1 MGDFFMEDNYLIQ
14 SKIHTRA
21 IVTLMENIVAKKS
34 ASISDYHDIFIHW
47 ISWFHVNEA
56 MYENL
61 SDPNKGEHLEVILAK
76 LRVTTPGFE
85 SCARTLL
92 NDIVS
97 IMSIYRSNTEFFSSL
112 YQNRETLRDMMWDHV
127 NELDKKFDPTIEIL
141 AKRRKVDYELER
153 LLCMYRRDTK
163 MYYKALDELETKY
176 TVTINPDNPQFWFS
190 QSEDMYREH
199 DKKYNEFLNYK
210 GRCMT
215 SVSSNYAE
223 CAFMT
228 AERIHNSKAS
238 REEIAL
244 SLEGTWDEDLLFML
258 KQSLDAYDFF
268 LSQVSDCDTEIEKLL
283 SLYGARIDSDNAEL
297 VRCKR
302 KKSRSKNAP
311 KMDIENFAYQLWGV
325 NVFEI
330 PGLKD
335 TAVMHLIGELGHDFI
350 DKFESAEKFS
360 SWCNLAPNNKISGGK
375 ILSSRLMKRKNPVG
389 QIFRTAAAPLA
400 RDKGEIGNYYRR
412 MKAKSGAL
420 QANVATAHKMAKIF
434 YTMVK
439 NKVAYDARKVGLN
452 ERELTERK
460 IAKLERALTRLKNA
474 S

>member
-1 MGDFFMEDNYLIQ
+1 MKNQARMIKSQDGNKL
-14 SKIHTRA
+14 A
-21 IVTLMENIVAKKS
+21 IVNPNAAGIDIADTEMQVCVPEDRDGENNRRFGSFTQDLNTIVDWLKDCRITTVAMEATGIYYLSLFLKLQDAGIDVLLANPQDVKNLSGRKTDAADAEWLMVLHRYGLLKPCYQPGNVARQIRNLTRQRSNLIRMAEKEVQYMQKAMEQMNIKLSTV
-34 ASISDYHDIFIHW
+34 ISDITG
-47 ISWFHVNEA
+47 
-56 MYENL
+56 L
-61 SDPNKGEHLEVILAK
+61 SGRKIITAILD
-76 LRVTTPGFE
+76 G
-85 SCARTLL
+85 
-92 NDIVS
+92 
-97 IMSIYRSNTEFFSSL
+97 
-112 YQNRETLRDMMWDHV
+112 Q
-127 NELDKKFDPTIEIL
+127 
-141 AKRRKVDYELER
+141 
-153 LLCMYRRDTK
+153 RDT
-163 MYYKALDELETKY
+163 YALASLAE
-176 TVTINPDNPQFWFS
+176 
-190 QSEDMYREH
+190 
-199 DKKYNEFLNYK
+199 
-210 GRCMT
+210 
-215 SVSSNYAE
+215 SN
-223 CAFMT
+223 C
-228 AERIHNSKAS
+228 KAS
-238 REEIAL
+238 QEEIAL

-283 SLYGARIDSDNAEL
+283 SLYGARIDSANAEL
-297 VRCKR
+297 ARCKR

-375 ILSSRLMKRKNPVG
+375 ILSSKIMKRKNPVG

-400 RDKGEIGNYYRR
+400 RDKGEMGNYYRR

-439 NKVAYDARKVGLN
+439 NKVAYDASKVGLN

>member
-1 MGDFFMEDNYLIQ
+1 MKNQARMIKSQDGNKL
-14 SKIHTRA
+14 A
-21 IVTLMENIVAKKS
+21 IVNPNAAGIDIADTEMQVCVPEDRDGENNRRFGSFTQDLNTIVDWLKDCRITTVAMEATGIYYLSLFLKLQDAGIDVLLANPQDVKNLSGRKTDAADAEWLMVLHRYGLLKPCYQPGNVARQIRNLTRQRSNLIRMAEKEVQYMQKAMEQMNIKLSTV
-34 ASISDYHDIFIHW
+34 ISDITG
-47 ISWFHVNEA
+47 
-56 MYENL
+56 L
-61 SDPNKGEHLEVILAK
+61 SGRKIITAILD
-76 LRVTTPGFE
+76 G
-85 SCARTLL
+85 
-92 NDIVS
+92 
-97 IMSIYRSNTEFFSSL
+97 
-112 YQNRETLRDMMWDHV
+112 Q
-127 NELDKKFDPTIEIL
+127 
-141 AKRRKVDYELER
+141 
-153 LLCMYRRDTK
+153 RDT
-163 MYYKALDELETKY
+163 YALASLAE
-176 TVTINPDNPQFWFS
+176 
-190 QSEDMYREH
+190 
-199 DKKYNEFLNYK
+199 
-210 GRCMT
+210 
-215 SVSSNYAE
+215 SN
-223 CAFMT
+223 C
-228 AERIHNSKAS
+228 KAS
-238 REEIAL
+238 QEEIAL

-283 SLYGARIDSDNAEL
+283 SLYGARIDSANAEL

-375 ILSSRLMKRKNPVG
+375 ILSSKIMKRKNPVG

-400 RDKGEIGNYYRR
+400 RDKGEMGNYYRR

-439 NKVAYDARKVGLN
+439 NKVAYDASKVGLN

-474 S
+474 P

>member
-1 MGDFFMEDNYLIQ
+1 MKNQARMIKSQDGNKL
-14 SKIHTRA
+14 A
-21 IVTLMENIVAKKS
+21 IVNPNAAGIDIADTEMQVCVPEDRDGENNRRFGSFTQDLNTIVDWLKDCRITTVAMEATGIYYLSLFLKLQDAGIDVLLANPQDVKNLSGRKTDAADAEWLMVLHRYGLLKPCYQPGNVARQIRNLTRQRSNLIRMAEKEVQYMQKAMEQMNIKLSTV
-34 ASISDYHDIFIHW
+34 ISDITG
-47 ISWFHVNEA
+47 
-56 MYENL
+56 L
-61 SDPNKGEHLEVILAK
+61 SGRKIITAILD
-76 LRVTTPGFE
+76 G
-85 SCARTLL
+85 
-92 NDIVS
+92 
-97 IMSIYRSNTEFFSSL
+97 
-112 YQNRETLRDMMWDHV
+112 Q
-127 NELDKKFDPTIEIL
+127 
-141 AKRRKVDYELER
+141 
-153 LLCMYRRDTK
+153 RDT
-163 MYYKALDELETKY
+163 YALASLAE
-176 TVTINPDNPQFWFS
+176 
-190 QSEDMYREH
+190 
-199 DKKYNEFLNYK
+199 
-210 GRCMT
+210 
-215 SVSSNYAE
+215 SN
-223 CAFMT
+223 C
-228 AERIHNSKAS
+228 KAS
-238 REEIAL
+238 QEEIAL

-283 SLYGARIDSDNAEL
+283 SLYGARIDSANAEL

-335 TAVMHLIGELGHDFI
+335 TAVMHLIGELGHDCI

-375 ILSSRLMKRKNPVG
+375 ILSSKIMKRKNPVG

-400 RDKGEIGNYYRR
+400 RDKGEMGNYYRR

-439 NKVAYDARKVGLN
+439 NKVAYDASKVGLN

>member
-1 MGDFFMEDNYLIQ
+1 MKNQARMIKSQDGNKL
-14 SKIHTRA
+14 A
-21 IVTLMENIVAKKS
+21 IVNPNAAGIDIADTEMQVCVPEDRDGENNRRFGSFTQDLNTIVDWLKDCRITTVAMEATGIYYLSLFLKLQDAGIDVLLANPQDVKNLSGRKTDAADAEWLMVLHRYGLLKPCYQPGNVARQIRNLTRQRSNLIRMAEKEVQYMQKAMEQMNIKLSTV
-34 ASISDYHDIFIHW
+34 ISDITG
-47 ISWFHVNEA
+47 
-56 MYENL
+56 L
-61 SDPNKGEHLEVILAK
+61 SGRKIITAILD
-76 LRVTTPGFE
+76 G
-85 SCARTLL
+85 
-92 NDIVS
+92 
-97 IMSIYRSNTEFFSSL
+97 
-112 YQNRETLRDMMWDHV
+112 Q
-127 NELDKKFDPTIEIL
+127 
-141 AKRRKVDYELER
+141 
-153 LLCMYRRDTK
+153 RDT
-163 MYYKALDELETKY
+163 YALASLAE
-176 TVTINPDNPQFWFS
+176 
-190 QSEDMYREH
+190 
-199 DKKYNEFLNYK
+199 
-210 GRCMT
+210 
-215 SVSSNYAE
+215 SN
-223 CAFMT
+223 C
-228 AERIHNSKAS
+228 KAS
-238 REEIAL
+238 QEEIAL

-283 SLYGARIDSDNAEL
+283 SLYGARIDSANAEL

-350 DKFESAEKFS
+350 DKFESSEKFS

-375 ILSSRLMKRKNPVG
+375 ILSSKIMKRKNPVG

-400 RDKGEIGNYYRR
+400 RDKGEMGNYYRR

-439 NKVAYDARKVGLN
+439 NKVAYDASKVGLN

>member
-1 MGDFFMEDNYLIQ
+1 MKNQARMIKSQDGNKL
-14 SKIHTRA
+14 A
-21 IVTLMENIVAKKS
+21 IVNPNAAGIDIADTEMQVCVPEDRDGENNRRFGSFTQDLNTIVDWLKDCRITTVAMEATGIYYLSLFLKLQDAGIDVLLANPQDVKNLSGRKTDAADAEWLMVLHRYGLLKPCYQPGNVARQIRNLTRQRSNLIRMAEKEVQYMQKAMEQMNIKLSTV
-34 ASISDYHDIFIHW
+34 ISDITG
-47 ISWFHVNEA
+47 
-56 MYENL
+56 L
-61 SDPNKGEHLEVILAK
+61 SGRKIITAILD
-76 LRVTTPGFE
+76 G
-85 SCARTLL
+85 
-92 NDIVS
+92 
-97 IMSIYRSNTEFFSSL
+97 
-112 YQNRETLRDMMWDHV
+112 Q
-127 NELDKKFDPTIEIL
+127 
-141 AKRRKVDYELER
+141 
-153 LLCMYRRDTK
+153 RDT
-163 MYYKALDELETKY
+163 YALASLAE
-176 TVTINPDNPQFWFS
+176 
-190 QSEDMYREH
+190 
-199 DKKYNEFLNYK
+199 
-210 GRCMT
+210 
-215 SVSSNYAE
+215 SN
-223 CAFMT
+223 C
-228 AERIHNSKAS
+228 KAS
-238 REEIAL
+238 QEEIAL

-283 SLYGARIDSDNAEL
+283 SLYGARIDSANAEL

-375 ILSSRLMKRKNPVG
+375 ILSSKIMKRKNPVG

-400 RDKGEIGNYYRR
+400 RDKGEMGNYYRR

-439 NKVAYDARKVGLN
+439 NKVAYDASKVWLN
-452 ERELTERK
+452 ERQLTERK

>member
-1 MGDFFMEDNYLIQ
+1 MKNQARMIKSQDGNKL
-14 SKIHTRA
+14 A
-21 IVTLMENIVAKKS
+21 IVNPNAAGIDIADTEMQVCVPEDRDGENNRRFGSFTQDLNTIVDWLKDCRITTVAMEATGIYYLSLFLKLQDAGIDVLLANPQDVKNLSGRKTDAADAEWLMVLHRYGLLKPCYQPGNVARQIRNLTRQRSNLIRMAEKEVQYMQKAMEQMNIKLSTV
-34 ASISDYHDIFIHW
+34 ISDITG
-47 ISWFHVNEA
+47 
-56 MYENL
+56 L
-61 SDPNKGEHLEVILAK
+61 SGRKIITAILD
-76 LRVTTPGFE
+76 G
-85 SCARTLL
+85 
-92 NDIVS
+92 
-97 IMSIYRSNTEFFSSL
+97 
-112 YQNRETLRDMMWDHV
+112 Q
-127 NELDKKFDPTIEIL
+127 
-141 AKRRKVDYELER
+141 
-153 LLCMYRRDTK
+153 RDT
-163 MYYKALDELETKY
+163 YALASLAE
-176 TVTINPDNPQFWFS
+176 
-190 QSEDMYREH
+190 
-199 DKKYNEFLNYK
+199 
-210 GRCMT
+210 
-215 SVSSNYAE
+215 SN
-223 CAFMT
+223 C
-228 AERIHNSKAS
+228 KAS
-238 REEIAL
+238 QEEIAL

-283 SLYGARIDSDNAEL
+283 SLYGARIDSANAEL

-375 ILSSRLMKRKNPVG
+375 ILSSKIMKRKNPVA

-400 RDKGEIGNYYRR
+400 RDKGEMGNYYRR

-439 NKVAYDARKVGLN
+439 NKVAYDASKVGLN

>member
-1 MGDFFMEDNYLIQ
+1 MKNQARMIKSQDGNKL
-14 SKIHTRA
+14 A
-21 IVTLMENIVAKKS
+21 IVNPNAAGIDIADTEMQVCVPEDRDGENNRRFGSFTQDLNTIVDWLKDCRITTVAMEATGIYYLSLFLKLQDAGIDVLLANPQDVKNLSGRKTDAADAEWLMVLHRYGLLKPCYQPGNVARQIRNLTRQRSNLIRMAEKEVQYMQKAMEQMNIKLSTV
-34 ASISDYHDIFIHW
+34 ISDITG
-47 ISWFHVNEA
+47 
-56 MYENL
+56 L
-61 SDPNKGEHLEVILAK
+61 SGRKIITAILD
-76 LRVTTPGFE
+76 G
-85 SCARTLL
+85 
-92 NDIVS
+92 
-97 IMSIYRSNTEFFSSL
+97 
-112 YQNRETLRDMMWDHV
+112 Q
-127 NELDKKFDPTIEIL
+127 
-141 AKRRKVDYELER
+141 
-153 LLCMYRRDTK
+153 RDT
-163 MYYKALDELETKY
+163 YALASLAE
-176 TVTINPDNPQFWFS
+176 
-190 QSEDMYREH
+190 
-199 DKKYNEFLNYK
+199 
-210 GRCMT
+210 
-215 SVSSNYAE
+215 SN
-223 CAFMT
+223 C
-228 AERIHNSKAS
+228 KAS
-238 REEIAL
+238 QEEIAL

-283 SLYGARIDSDNAEL
+283 SLYGARIDSANAEL

-360 SWCNLAPNNKISGGK
+360 SWCNLAPNNRISGGK
-375 ILSSRLMKRKNPVG
+375 ILSSKIMKRKNPVG

-400 RDKGEIGNYYRR
+400 RDKGEMGNYYRR

-439 NKVAYDARKVGLN
+439 NKVAYDASKVGLN

>member
-1 MGDFFMEDNYLIQ
+1 MKNQARMIKSQDGNKL
-14 SKIHTRA
+14 A
-21 IVTLMENIVAKKS
+21 IVNPNAAGIDIADTEMQVCVPEDRDGENNRRFGSFTQDLNTIVDWLKDCRITTVAMEATGIYYLSLFLKLQDAGIDVLLANPQDVKNLSGRKTDAADAEWLMVLHRYGLLKPCYQPGNVARQIRNLTRQRSNLIRMAEKEVQYMQKAMEQMNIKLSTV
-34 ASISDYHDIFIHW
+34 ISDITG
-47 ISWFHVNEA
+47 
-56 MYENL
+56 L
-61 SDPNKGEHLEVILAK
+61 SGRKIITAILY
-76 LRVTTPGFE
+76 G
-85 SCARTLL
+85 
-92 NDIVS
+92 
-97 IMSIYRSNTEFFSSL
+97 
-112 YQNRETLRDMMWDHV
+112 Q
-127 NELDKKFDPTIEIL
+127 
-141 AKRRKVDYELER
+141 
-153 LLCMYRRDTK
+153 RDT
-163 MYYKALDELETKY
+163 YALASLAE
-176 TVTINPDNPQFWFS
+176 
-190 QSEDMYREH
+190 
-199 DKKYNEFLNYK
+199 
-210 GRCMT
+210 
-215 SVSSNYAE
+215 SN
-223 CAFMT
+223 C
-228 AERIHNSKAS
+228 KAS
-238 REEIAL
+238 QEEIAL

-283 SLYGARIDSDNAEL
+283 SLYGARIDSANAEL

-375 ILSSRLMKRKNPVG
+375 ILSSKIMKRKNPVG

-400 RDKGEIGNYYRR
+400 RDKGEMGNYYRR

-439 NKVAYDARKVGLN
+439 NKVAYDASKVGLN

>member
-1 MGDFFMEDNYLIQ
+1 MKNQARMIKSQDGNKL
-14 SKIHTRA
+14 A
-21 IVTLMENIVAKKS
+21 IVNPNAAGIDIADTEMQVCVPEDRDGENNRRFGSFTQDLNTIVDWLKDCRITTVAMEATGIYYLSLFLKLQDAGIDVLLANPQDVKNLSGRKTDAADAEWLMVLHRYGLLKPCYQPGNVARQIRNLTRQRSNLIRMAEKEVQYMQKAMEQMNIKLSTV
-34 ASISDYHDIFIHW
+34 ISDITG
-47 ISWFHVNEA
+47 
-56 MYENL
+56 L
-61 SDPNKGEHLEVILAK
+61 SGRKIITAILD
-76 LRVTTPGFE
+76 G
-85 SCARTLL
+85 
-92 NDIVS
+92 
-97 IMSIYRSNTEFFSSL
+97 
-112 YQNRETLRDMMWDHV
+112 Q
-127 NELDKKFDPTIEIL
+127 
-141 AKRRKVDYELER
+141 
-153 LLCMYRRDTK
+153 RDT
-163 MYYKALDELETKY
+163 YALASLAE
-176 TVTINPDNPQFWFS
+176 
-190 QSEDMYREH
+190 
-199 DKKYNEFLNYK
+199 
-210 GRCMT
+210 
-215 SVSSNYAE
+215 SN
-223 CAFMT
+223 C
-228 AERIHNSKAS
+228 KAS
-238 REEIAL
+238 QEEIAL

-283 SLYGARIDSDNAEL
+283 SLYGARIDSANAEL

-375 ILSSRLMKRKNPVG
+375 ILSSKIMKRKNPVG

-439 NKVAYDARKVGLN
+439 NKVAYDASKVGLN

>member
-1 MGDFFMEDNYLIQ
+1 MKNQARMIKSQDGNKL
-14 SKIHTRA
+14 A
-21 IVTLMENIVAKKS
+21 IVNPNAAGIDIADTEMQVCVPEDRDGENNRRFGSFTQDLNTIVDWLKDCRITTVAMEATGIYYLSLFLKLQDAGIDVLLANPQDVKNLSGRKTDAADAEWLMVLHRYGLLKPCYQPGNVARQIRNLTRQRSNLIRMAEKEVQYMQKAMEQMNIKLSTV
-34 ASISDYHDIFIHW
+34 ISDITG
-47 ISWFHVNEA
+47 
-56 MYENL
+56 L
-61 SDPNKGEHLEVILAK
+61 SGRKIITAILD
-76 LRVTTPGFE
+76 G
-85 SCARTLL
+85 
-92 NDIVS
+92 
-97 IMSIYRSNTEFFSSL
+97 
-112 YQNRETLRDMMWDHV
+112 QRD
-127 NELDKKFDPTIEIL
+127 T
-141 AKRRKVDYELER
+141 YELASLAE
-153 LLCMYRRDTK
+153 
-163 MYYKALDELETKY
+163 
-176 TVTINPDNPQFWFS
+176 
-190 QSEDMYREH
+190 
-199 DKKYNEFLNYK
+199 
-210 GRCMT
+210 
-215 SVSSNYAE
+215 SN
-223 CAFMT
+223 C
-228 AERIHNSKAS
+228 KAS
-238 REEIAL
+238 QEEIAL

-283 SLYGARIDSDNAEL
+283 SLYGARIDSANAEL

-375 ILSSRLMKRKNPVG
+375 ILSSKIMKRKNPVG

-400 RDKGEIGNYYRR
+400 RDKGEMGNYYRR

-439 NKVAYDARKVGLN
+439 NKVAYDASKVGLN

>member
-1 MGDFFMEDNYLIQ
+1 MKNQARMIKSQEGNKLALVNPNAAGIDIADTEMQVCVPEDRDGENNRRFGSFTQDLNTIVDWLKDCRITTVAMEATGIYYLSLFLKLQDAGIDVLLANPQ
-14 SKIHTRA
+14 DVKNLSGRKTDAADAEWLMVLHRYGLLKPCYQPGNVARQIRNLTRQRSNLIRMA
-21 IVTLMENIVAKKS
+21 EKEVQYMQKAMEQMNIKLSTV
-34 ASISDYHDIFIHW
+34 ISDITG
-47 ISWFHVNEA
+47 
-56 MYENL
+56 L
-61 SDPNKGEHLEVILAK
+61 SGRKIITAILD
-76 LRVTTPGFE
+76 G
-85 SCARTLL
+85 
-92 NDIVS
+92 
-97 IMSIYRSNTEFFSSL
+97 
-112 YQNRETLRDMMWDHV
+112 Q
-127 NELDKKFDPTIEIL
+127 
-141 AKRRKVDYELER
+141 
-153 LLCMYRRDTK
+153 RDT
-163 MYYKALDELETKY
+163 YALASLAE
-176 TVTINPDNPQFWFS
+176 
-190 QSEDMYREH
+190 
-199 DKKYNEFLNYK
+199 
-210 GRCMT
+210 
-215 SVSSNYAE
+215 SN
-223 CAFMT
+223 C
-228 AERIHNSKAS
+228 KAS
-238 REEIAL
+238 QEEIAL

-283 SLYGARIDSDNAEL
+283 SLYGARIDSANAEL

-375 ILSSRLMKRKNPVG
+375 ILSSKIMKRKNPVG

-400 RDKGEIGNYYRR
+400 RDKGEMGNYYRR

-439 NKVAYDARKVGLN
+439 NKVAYDASKVGLN

>member
-1 MGDFFMEDNYLIQ
+1 MKNQARMIKSQDGNKL
-14 SKIHTRA
+14 A
-21 IVTLMENIVAKKS
+21 IVNPNAAGIDIADTEMQVCVPEDRDGENNRRFGSYTQDLNTIVDWLKDCRITTVAMEATGIYYLSLFLKLQGAGIDVLLANPRDVK
-34 ASISDYHDIFIHW
+34 
-47 ISWFHVNEA
+47 
-56 MYENL
+56 NL
-61 SDPNKGEHLEVILAK
+61 SGRKTDAADAEWLMVLHKYGL
-76 LRVTTPGFE
+76 LRPCYQPGNA
-85 SCARTLL
+85 ARQIRNLTRQ
-92 NDIVS
+92 
-97 IMSIYRSNTEFFSSL
+97 RSNLIRMAEKEVQYMQKAMEQMNIKLSTVIFDIIGLSG
-112 YQNRETLRDMMWDHV
+112 RKIITAI
-127 NELDKKFDPTIEIL
+127 LDGQ
-141 AKRRKVDYELER
+141 
-153 LLCMYRRDTK
+153 RDT
-163 MYYKALDELETKY
+163 Y
-176 TVTINPDNPQFWFS
+176 TLAS
-190 QSEDMYREH
+190 LAE
-199 DKKYNEFLNYK
+199 
-210 GRCMT
+210 
-215 SVSSNYAE
+215 SN
-223 CAFMT
+223 C
-228 AERIHNSKAS
+228 KAS

-268 LSQVSDCDTEIEKLL
+268 LSQVADCDTEIEKLL
-283 SLYGARIDSDNAEL
+283 SLYGARIDNDNADF

-325 NVFEI
+325 NVFDI

-375 ILSSRLMKRKNPVG
+375 ILSSKIMKRKNPVG
-389 QIFRTAAAPLA
+389 QIFRTAAASLA
-400 RDKGEIGNYYRR
+400 RDKGEMGNYYRR

-439 NKVAYDARKVGLN
+439 NKVAYDAGKVGLD
-452 ERELTERK
+452 EIGLTERK

>member
-1 MGDFFMEDNYLIQ
+1 MKNQARMIKSQDGNKL
-14 SKIHTRA
+14 A
-21 IVTLMENIVAKKS
+21 IVNPNAAGIDIADTEMQVCVPEDRDGENNRRFGSFTQDLNTIVDWLKDCRITTVAMEATGIYYLSLFLKLQDAGIDVLLANPQDVKNLSGRKTDAADAEWLMVLHRYGLLKPCYQPGNVARQIRNLTRQRSNLIRMAEKEVQYMQKAMEQMNIKLSTV
-34 ASISDYHDIFIHW
+34 ISDITG
-47 ISWFHVNEA
+47 
-56 MYENL
+56 L
-61 SDPNKGEHLEVILAK
+61 SGRKIITAILD
-76 LRVTTPGFE
+76 G
-85 SCARTLL
+85 
-92 NDIVS
+92 
-97 IMSIYRSNTEFFSSL
+97 
-112 YQNRETLRDMMWDHV
+112 Q
-127 NELDKKFDPTIEIL
+127 
-141 AKRRKVDYELER
+141 
-153 LLCMYRRDTK
+153 RDT
-163 MYYKALDELETKY
+163 YALASLAE
-176 TVTINPDNPQFWFS
+176 
-190 QSEDMYREH
+190 
-199 DKKYNEFLNYK
+199 
-210 GRCMT
+210 
-215 SVSSNYAE
+215 SN
-223 CAFMT
+223 C
-228 AERIHNSKAS
+228 KAS
-238 REEIAL
+238 QEEIAL

-283 SLYGARIDSDNAEL
+283 SLYGARIDSANAEL

-375 ILSSRLMKRKNPVG
+375 ILSSKIMKRKNPVG

-400 RDKGEIGNYYRR
+400 RDKGEMGNYYRR

-439 NKVAYDARKVGLN
+439 NKVAYDASKVGLN

>member
-1 MGDFFMEDNYLIQ
+1 MKNQARMIKSQDGNKL
-14 SKIHTRA
+14 A
-21 IVTLMENIVAKKS
+21 IVNPNAAGIDIADTEMQVCVPEDRDGENNRRFGSFTQDLNTIVDWLKDCRITTVAMEATGIYYLSLFLKLQDAGIDVLLANPQDVKNLSGRKTDAADAEWLMVLHRYGLLKPCYQPGNVARQIRNLTRQRSNLIRMAEKEVQYMQKAMEQMNIKLSTV
-34 ASISDYHDIFIHW
+34 ISDITG
-47 ISWFHVNEA
+47 
-56 MYENL
+56 L
-61 SDPNKGEHLEVILAK
+61 SGRKIITAILD
-76 LRVTTPGFE
+76 G
-85 SCARTLL
+85 
-92 NDIVS
+92 
-97 IMSIYRSNTEFFSSL
+97 
-112 YQNRETLRDMMWDHV
+112 Q
-127 NELDKKFDPTIEIL
+127 
-141 AKRRKVDYELER
+141 
-153 LLCMYRRDTK
+153 RDT
-163 MYYKALDELETKY
+163 YALASLAE
-176 TVTINPDNPQFWFS
+176 
-190 QSEDMYREH
+190 
-199 DKKYNEFLNYK
+199 
-210 GRCMT
+210 
-215 SVSSNYAE
+215 SN
-223 CAFMT
+223 C
-228 AERIHNSKAS
+228 KAS
-238 REEIAL
+238 QEEIAL

-283 SLYGARIDSDNAEL
+283 SLYGARIDSANAEL

-360 SWCNLAPNNKISGGK
+360 SWCNLAPNNKISGGGK
-375 ILSSRLMKRKNPVG
+375 ILSSKIMKRKNPVG

-400 RDKGEIGNYYRR
+400 RDKGEMGNYYRR

-439 NKVAYDARKVGLN
+439 NKVAYDASKVGLN

>member
-1 MGDFFMEDNYLIQ
+1 MKNQARMIKSQDGNKL
-14 SKIHTRA
+14 A
-21 IVTLMENIVAKKS
+21 IVNPNAAGIDIADTEMQVCVPEDRDGENNRRFGSFTQDLNTIVDWLKDCRITTVAMEATGIYYLSLFLKLQDAGIDVLLANPQDVKNLSGRKTDAADAEWLMVLHRYGLLKPCYQPGNVARQIRNLTRQRSNLLRMAEKEVQYMQKAMEQMNIKLSTV
-34 ASISDYHDIFIHW
+34 ISDITG
-47 ISWFHVNEA
+47 
-56 MYENL
+56 L
-61 SDPNKGEHLEVILAK
+61 SGRKIITAILD
-76 LRVTTPGFE
+76 G
-85 SCARTLL
+85 
-92 NDIVS
+92 
-97 IMSIYRSNTEFFSSL
+97 
-112 YQNRETLRDMMWDHV
+112 Q
-127 NELDKKFDPTIEIL
+127 
-141 AKRRKVDYELER
+141 
-153 LLCMYRRDTK
+153 RDT
-163 MYYKALDELETKY
+163 YALASLAE
-176 TVTINPDNPQFWFS
+176 
-190 QSEDMYREH
+190 
-199 DKKYNEFLNYK
+199 
-210 GRCMT
+210 
-215 SVSSNYAE
+215 SN
-223 CAFMT
+223 C
-228 AERIHNSKAS
+228 KAS
-238 REEIAL
+238 QEEIAL

-283 SLYGARIDSDNAEL
+283 SLYGARIDSANAEL

-375 ILSSRLMKRKNPVG
+375 ILSSKIMKRKNPVG

-400 RDKGEIGNYYRR
+400 RDKGEMGNYYRR

-439 NKVAYDARKVGLN
+439 NKVAYDASKVGLN

>member
-1 MGDFFMEDNYLIQ
+1 MKNQARMIKSQDGNKL
-14 SKIHTRA
+14 A
-21 IVTLMENIVAKKS
+21 IVNPNAAGIDIADTEMQVCVPEDRDGENNRRFGSFTQDLNTIVDWLKDCRITTVAMEATGIYYLSLFLKLQDAGIDVLLANPQDVKNLSGRKTDAADAEWLMVLHRYGLLKPCYQPGNVARQIRNLTRQRSNLIRMAEKEVQYMQKAMEQMNIKLSTV
-34 ASISDYHDIFIHW
+34 ISDITG
-47 ISWFHVNEA
+47 
-56 MYENL
+56 L
-61 SDPNKGEHLEVILAK
+61 SGRKIITAILD
-76 LRVTTPGFE
+76 G
-85 SCARTLL
+85 
-92 NDIVS
+92 
-97 IMSIYRSNTEFFSSL
+97 
-112 YQNRETLRDMMWDHV
+112 Q
-127 NELDKKFDPTIEIL
+127 
-141 AKRRKVDYELER
+141 
-153 LLCMYRRDTK
+153 RDT
-163 MYYKALDELETKY
+163 YALASLAE
-176 TVTINPDNPQFWFS
+176 
-190 QSEDMYREH
+190 
-199 DKKYNEFLNYK
+199 
-210 GRCMT
+210 
-215 SVSSNYAE
+215 SN
-223 CAFMT
+223 C
-228 AERIHNSKAS
+228 KAS
-238 REEIAL
+238 QEELAL

-283 SLYGARIDSDNAEL
+283 SLYGARIDSANAEL

-375 ILSSRLMKRKNPVG
+375 ILSSKIMKRKNPVG

-400 RDKGEIGNYYRR
+400 RDKGEMGNYYRR

-439 NKVAYDARKVGLN
+439 NKVAYDASKVGLN